1 MWSAGVGVFVF
12 LFAFGVGHSLVEDAL
27 VTEKVY
33 LDVEVEGAPP
43 ARVIIGLFGATSPK
57 TVRNFVALANHEVS
71 QTYLQPALMITRCHL
86 ILNFCRKGMAI
97 VAPYFTAS
105 LPIL

>member
-1 MWSAGVGVFVF
+1 MF

-43 ARVIIGLFGATSPK
+43 ARIIIGLFGATSPK
-57 TVRNFVALANHEVS
+57 TVRNFVALANHEVYYIRTACADDHMLS
-71 QTYLQPALMITRCHL
+71 SDMML
-86 ILNFCRKGMAI
+86 I
-97 VAPYFTAS
+97 
-105 LPIL
+105 